1 MNNKYK
7 FTHEQIEKVKEPK
20 GKTKLLTY
28 DTIFKAV
35 FERESDILIKMMKD
49 IFEIDETKD
58 TFTFSGF
65 ESNSGK
71 KSGKTYRGDLTIRLS
86 DKSYII
92 IEMNYRK
99 DKSAIDRN
107 MVHLVRVHSGLLKK
121 GTKDSELKK
130 YRIRGLNLNNFYN
143 DSGEAIENFAL
154 CNLKTNKVVSMV
166 YSFCNISLVKC
177 RELVYDINVNNL
189 PNAVRWGAILLEE
202 DIDKISQILGDDI
215 LTMEEK
221 ERLFKTIEDVNNDD
235 TIIEEW
241 ILEEN
246 ARLKYEGQMSYARE
260 EGIDEGIKKGI
271 EQGIEQGEENS
282 KIEVIKN
289 MLSKGYDYYTI
300 LDITGKT
307 IEEIKEIE
315 NSIK

>member
-1 MNNKYK
+1 MNNEYK
-7 FTHEQIEKVKEPK
+7 FTHEQIENVKEPK
-20 GKTKLLTY
+20 GKTKLLIY

-49 IFEIDETKD
+49 IFEIDD
-58 TFTFSGF
+58 INDAFTFSGF

-71 KSGKTYRGDLTIRLS
+71 KEGKTYRGDLTIRLS
-86 DKSYII
+86 DKSFII

-107 MVHLVRVHSGLLKK
+107 MVHLVRVHSRLLKS

-130 YRIRGLNLNNFYN
+130 YRIRGLNLNNFNN
-143 DSGEAIENFAL
+143 DSSEAIENFAL
-154 CNLKTNKVVSMV
+154 CSLKTNKVVSMV

-177 RELVYDINVNNL
+177 RELVYDININNL
-189 PNAVRWGAILLEE
+189 PKAVRWGAILLEE

-221 ERLFKTIEDVNNDD
+221 ERLFKTIEDVNDD
-235 TIIEEW
+235 DNVMQEW
-241 ILEEN
+241 MLEEN

-260 EGIDEGIKKGI
+260 EGIE
-271 EQGIEQGEENS
+271 EGIEQGEENS

-289 MLSKGYDYYTI
+289 MLVEGSDYVFISKV
-300 LDITGKT
+300 TGKT
-307 IEEIKEIE
+307 VEEIKEIE
-315 NSIK
+315 NSI

>member
-1 MNNKYK
+1 MNKK
-7 FTHEQIEKVKEPK
+7 FIITQEQIENTKEPK
-20 GKTKLLTY
+20 GETKLLIY
-28 DTIFKAV
+28 DTIFKAI

-49 IFEIDETKD
+49 IFEIDDTKD

-65 ESNSGK
+65 ESNSSS
-71 KSGKTYRGDLTIRLS
+71 KSGKTYRGDITIKLS
-86 DKSYII
+86 DKSFII

-107 MVHLVRVHSGLLKK
+107 MVHLVRVHSRLLKS

-130 YRIRGLNLNNFYN
+130 YRIRGLNLNNFNN
-143 DSGEAIENFAL
+143 DSSEAIENFAL

-177 RELVYDINVNNL
+177 RELVYDININNL
-189 PNAVRWGAILLEE
+189 PKAVRWGAILLEE

-221 ERLFKTIEDVNNDD
+221 ERLFKTIEDVNDD
-235 TIIEEW
+235 DNVMQEW
-241 ILEEN
+241 MLEEN

-260 EGIDEGIKKGI
+260 EGIE
-271 EQGIEQGEENS
+271 EGIEQGEENS

-289 MLSKGYDYYTI
+289 MLVEGSDYVFISKV
-300 LDITGKT
+300 TGKT
-307 IEEIKEIE
+307 VEEIKEIE
-315 NSIK
+315 NSI